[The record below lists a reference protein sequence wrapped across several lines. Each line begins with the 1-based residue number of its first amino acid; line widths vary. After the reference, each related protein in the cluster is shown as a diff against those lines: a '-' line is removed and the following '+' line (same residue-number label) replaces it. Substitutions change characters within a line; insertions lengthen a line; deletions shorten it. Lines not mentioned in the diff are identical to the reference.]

1 MGSESL
7 ELSGVGHLGLEDFV
21 FWGTSDVELG
31 GGGGL
36 TLSMDSST
44 RGPKPRSA
52 TKQCSLLDKLV
63 LGQGLLVLL
72 GFTCSGEPSLNSSLL
87 D

>member
-31 GGGGL
+31 GGGG
-36 TLSMDSST
+36 
-44 RGPKPRSA
+44 
-52 TKQCSLLDKLV
+52 
-63 LGQGLLVLL
+63 
-72 GFTCSGEPSLNSSLL
+72 
-87 D
+87 